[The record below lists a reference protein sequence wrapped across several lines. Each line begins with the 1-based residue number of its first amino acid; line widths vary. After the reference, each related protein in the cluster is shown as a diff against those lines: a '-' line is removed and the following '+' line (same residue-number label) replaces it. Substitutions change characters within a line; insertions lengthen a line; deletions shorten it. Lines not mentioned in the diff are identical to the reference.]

1 MRFKLK
7 SDGKTYET
15 QPCRLHEGRPICL
28 GVNECLQFC
37 SFMGKDCT
45 PLGLHPYCTEH
56 KVVFMEVKDVPS
68 DRT

>member
-15 QPCRLHEGRPICL
+15 QPARLYEGEPICIAAD
-28 GVNECLQFC
+28 GCLQHC
-37 SFMGKDCT
+37 SFISQRCFR
-45 PLGLHPYCTEH
+45 LGLYPYCTEH
-56 KVVFMEVKDVPS
+56 GVVFMEVKDVLS